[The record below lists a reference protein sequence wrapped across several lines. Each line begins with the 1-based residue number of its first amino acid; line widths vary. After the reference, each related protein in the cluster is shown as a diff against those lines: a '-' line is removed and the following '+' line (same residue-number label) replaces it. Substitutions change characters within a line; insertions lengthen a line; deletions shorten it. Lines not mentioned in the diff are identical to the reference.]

1 MLKSL
6 TACIIK
12 NCGSLEEMGIP
23 DNFTCLLRD
32 LYASQEATVRNGNRT
47 DLFQIGKKGTKRLYI
62 ITPQQI
68 VESLGHAGE

>member
-47 DLFQIGKKGTKRLYI
+47 DLFQIGKKRYEKAIYYH
-62 ITPQQI
+62 PQQI